1 MCVPDVLLTATFLA
15 VKEMMIYM
23 CMPDVL
29 VTDTFLTVKEMHDL
43 DVCARCQDCCFEIVF
58 QMLYLL
64 ICTKGIF
71 LLTESCYH
79 RLVI

>member
-43 DVCARCQDCCFEIVF
+43 DVCA
-58 QMLYLL
+58 
-64 ICTKGIF
+64 
-71 LLTESCYH
+71 
-79 RLVI
+79 